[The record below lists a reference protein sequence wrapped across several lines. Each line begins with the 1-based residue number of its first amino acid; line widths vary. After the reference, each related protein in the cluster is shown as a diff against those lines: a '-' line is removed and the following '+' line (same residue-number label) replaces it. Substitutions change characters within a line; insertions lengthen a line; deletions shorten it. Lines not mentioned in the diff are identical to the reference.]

1 MSLEKP
7 LNPQFSSGPCPKR
20 PGWNINSLAGS
31 LTGRSHR
38 SGPCK
43 SQLKDL
49 IGEITAL
56 LDLPDGFEV
65 GIVPASDTGAFEM
78 AMWNLMGPLPV
89 DVLYWESFGGDW
101 EVDIIDQ
108 LRIKDSNVISAPY
121 GELPDLNAIR
131 ENTDICF
138 TWNGTT
144 AGVKVPDSEWIGERK
159 EGLVFCDATSAIFA
173 QSLDWKKLDVI
184 TFSWQKVMGG
194 EASHGVLIL
203 SPKAIARLQSYT
215 PPWPIPKIFRLKEK
229 EKIKMGIFSGE
240 TINTPSMLCVFD
252 ALDALNWIKNIGG
265 LQEVEKRS
273 NENAA
278 IVQEWLDKS
287 EWAENIVKNEKIR
300 SNTNI
305 CIRIK
310 EENFNKLSQDE
321 QRDFILQV
329 TKYLEDENVAY
340 DINGYPA
347 APPGIRIYTGAT
359 VEKCNLKRLLPWLD
373 HSYYLFRKTIDG

>member
-1 MSLEKP
+1 M
-7 LNPQFSSGPCPKR
+7 
-20 PGWNINSLAGS
+20 
-31 LTGRSHR
+31 
-38 SGPCK
+38 
-43 SQLKDL
+43 
-49 IGEITAL
+49 
-56 LDLPDGFEV
+56 
-65 GIVPASDTGAFEM
+65 
-78 AMWNLMGPLPV
+78 
-89 DVLYWESFGGDW
+89 
-101 EVDIIDQ
+101 
-108 LRIKDSNVISAPY
+108 
-121 GELPDLNAIR
+121 
-131 ENTDICF
+131 
-138 TWNGTT
+138 
-144 AGVKVPDSEWIGERK
+144 
-159 EGLVFCDATSAIFA
+159 
-173 QSLDWKKLDVI
+173 
-184 TFSWQKVMGG
+184 
-194 EASHGVLIL
+194 
-203 SPKAIARLQSYT
+203 ARLQSYT

-252 ALDALNWIKNIGG
+252 ALDALTWIKNIGG

-278 IVQEWLDKS
+278 IVQGWLDKS

-300 SNTNI
+300 SNTNV

-321 QRDFILQV
+321 QRDFILQF

-373 HSYYLFRKTIDG
+373 HSYYLFRKTIDR